1 MADLIFGLLH
11 TEDTLTL
18 RVAGIMIDPFHPVP
32 PLSFRMGFM
41 LKHILISDD
50 DPGLSRSLLTH
61 VWRSCDVDPTTSN
74 DRQLEDALIQ
84 LLYCDKPTAKDLV
97 TNTKKPVK
105 ISLKLN
111 SSKAFAKPPPIR
123 PTPAPQPSTSATSRQ
138 RKVVFKDDY
147 EEPEEPPYTPTRTTR
162 RGRVIK
168 SEFRDDD
175 DKEYKPKK
183 KMPQPQ
189 HSPRQVRGTYKKSQ
203 KQKEKELAAA
213 KRNARLEK
221 RSSAKNVTIFRPP
234 AVAVPSTS
242 TFDPLDTSNSDF
254 DPLDPLAMNEDPLID
269 GVSIKTEL
277 IDDDNPP
284 IIQNDISGG
293 ESMDGIENPLG
304 EPATITDDPVIT
316 DEPIEEDVSNL
327 LISSVTSV
335 NNLDELGMS
344 SPAQSTSSLDIQADP
359 LLENSAEENS
369 ITSDIPEQEKARQS
383 GEVEVTNPTNSEPN
397 ESVISNEK
405 ENGNDVNDTEASQ
418 ESQEVESNDPS
429 SVTENESTP
438 QEPLEESS
446 VSLEQDPMELDQER
460 SNLQTNEDTLDDDN
474 SVPQEPLDQDPM
486 ELDTERSNLQ
496 TNLDDNKSVPQESL
510 EDHMELEKDNPNLL
524 SEEANS
530 VSSINGLTSD
540 DPLAA
545 RAAVSEDSVENGIE
559 NDPFNQDDFPGE
571 DLENSINDLLQS
583 NPLENG
589 SSEEPT
595 LLDDDDANDLLD
607 QLVDF
612 QAGKSISEGDNKN
625 SESATS
631 Q

>member
-1 MADLIFGLLH
+1 
-11 TEDTLTL
+11 
-18 RVAGIMIDPFHPVP
+18 
-32 PLSFRMGFM
+32 MG
-41 LKHILISDD
+41 
-50 DPGLSRSLLTH
+50 
-61 VWRSCDVDPTTSN
+61 
-74 DRQLEDALIQ
+74 
-84 LLYCDKPTAKDLV
+84 
-97 TNTKKPVK
+97 
-105 ISLKLN
+105 
-111 SSKAFAKPPPIR
+111 
-123 PTPAPQPSTSATSRQ
+123 
-138 RKVVFKDDY
+138 
-147 EEPEEPPYTPTRTTR
+147 
-162 RGRVIK
+162 
-168 SEFRDDD
+168 
-175 DKEYKPKK
+175 
-183 KMPQPQ
+183 MPQPQ
-189 HSPRQVRGTYKKSQ
+189 NSPRQVRGTYKKSQ

-234 AVAVPSTS
+234 AIAVPSTS

-304 EPATITDDPVIT
+304 EPATITDDPVFT

-460 SNLQTNEDTLDDDN
+460 SNLQTN
-474 SVPQEPLDQDPM
+474 
-486 ELDTERSNLQ
+486 
-496 TNLDDNKSVPQESL
+496 LDDNKSVPQESL

-545 RAAVSEDSVENGIE
+545 RAAISEDSVENGIE